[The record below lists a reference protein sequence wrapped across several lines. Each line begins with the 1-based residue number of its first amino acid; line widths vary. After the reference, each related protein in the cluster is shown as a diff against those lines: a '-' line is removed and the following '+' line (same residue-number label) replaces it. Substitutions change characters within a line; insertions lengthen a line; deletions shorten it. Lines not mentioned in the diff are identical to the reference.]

1 MTTSLFPATPSVN
14 ILPKD
19 GTVFY
24 FGPTVPGPDEA
35 IVFNSLLNEIPWV
48 NDSVRLFGKTIITNR
63 KVAWFAD
70 NDIPYS
76 YSGTTKQAQP
86 WSPLLLGLKQH
97 VEALACTR
105 FNSCLLNYYLDGT
118 QGMSWHSDDE
128 KSLQPHG
135 TIASLSFGAARKFR
149 FRHKH
154 DGTSVALL
162 LEPGSLLVMTGV
174 TQTFWL
180 HSLPKSKGIHSSR
193 INLTFRQMLPTSPI
207 VSAPA

>member
-1 MTTSLFPATPSVN
+1 LTTPLFPATPSVN

-19 GTVFY
+19 GSAFY

-70 NDIPYS
+70 NGISYT

-86 WSPLLLGLKQH
+86 WNPLLLGLKQH
-97 VEALACTR
+97 VEALTSTR

-128 KSLQPHG
+128 KSLQPNG
-135 TIASLSFGAARKFR
+135 TIAS
-149 FRHKH
+149 
-154 DGTSVALL
+154 
-162 LEPGSLLVMTGV
+162 E
-174 TQTFWL
+174 TF
-180 HSLPKSKGIHSSR
+180 
-193 INLTFRQMLPTSPI
+193 
-207 VSAPA
+207 APLRS